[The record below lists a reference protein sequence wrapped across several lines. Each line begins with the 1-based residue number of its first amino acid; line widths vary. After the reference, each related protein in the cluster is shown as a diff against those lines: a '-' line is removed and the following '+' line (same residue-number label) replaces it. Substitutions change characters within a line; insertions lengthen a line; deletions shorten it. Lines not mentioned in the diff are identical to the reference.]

1 LAHKGPLVLTV
12 RRVLPELTARR
23 VLPELTAR
31 RVLPELT
38 VTTARLV
45 LPELTVPPVPRARRV
60 RPVLMATLVQP
71 TFNYQQACGPNQQV
85 VQLQKAARQILISL
99 LVLLAIPSNWILAA
113 KR

>member
-1 LAHKGPLVLTV
+1 
-12 RRVLPELTARR
+12 
-23 VLPELTAR
+23 
-31 RVLPELT
+31 
-38 VTTARLV
+38 
-45 LPELTVPPVPRARRV
+45 
-60 RPVLMATLVQP
+60 MATLVQP